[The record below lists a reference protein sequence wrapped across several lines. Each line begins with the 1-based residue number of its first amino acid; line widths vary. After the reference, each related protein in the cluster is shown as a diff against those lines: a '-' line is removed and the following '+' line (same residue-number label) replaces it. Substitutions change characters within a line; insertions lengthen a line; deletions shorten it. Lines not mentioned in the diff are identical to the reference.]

1 MATVSCN
8 VNLILIVIDSDED
21 TLISAQLRLGLGGAI
36 PCELLFDDPHGEDN
50 SDDDSDD
57 DDDEDDDDDDD
68 DDDDN
73 DDDDDDDDEAMPR
86 SSRPPESETAPSLP
100 SRR

>member
-36 PCELLFDDPHGEDN
+36 PCELLFDDPHGEDD
-50 SDDDSDD
+50 SDDDS
-57 DDDEDDDDDDD
+57 DDDDDDD

-73 DDDDDDDDEAMPR
+73 DAGVHLADPQPR
-86 SSRPPESETAPSLP
+86 HLAVHHDQVPQPCTGHSAATIQ
-100 SRR
+100 